1 MILTC
6 PECAT
11 SYFVDDSRIK
21 VGRQVKCSNCGAKW
35 VAAPET
41 DEAASPAPPPP
52 AAPKPAPAP
61 PPAPPRAYAVDD
73 LVVEGPETPAQAAA
87 AAKAE
92 KPARPETSARRE
104 ANAKVMIW
112 AGSAA
117 VIVALVAAALI
128 FRDQVVRAWP
138 ASGKAYT
145 SVGVPVNTL
154 GLVIEGVRADPAFQG
169 GRPVLSVSG
178 RIRNLRDAAVLSPEL
193 KVSLLDKGG
202 KPLTTKLARPIDP
215 NVPAHAVRHFA
226 VAMVDPPAGMRDL
239 EVTFGPAPKG
249 GVKVPIAARA
259 VAAPSLAPPAA
270 APPIEDAKA
279 LPPGSPDALPS
290 HP

>member
-21 VGRQVKCSNCGAKW
+21 VGRQVKCSNCGARW
-35 VAAPET
+35 VAQT
-41 DEAASPAPPPP
+41 EAGAATPAAPAPA
-52 AAPKPAPAP
+52 AAPKPASAP
-61 PPAPPRAYAVDD
+61 TKAFVVDD
-73 LVVEGPETPAQAAA
+73 LVVEGPETPAEAAAAAA
-87 AAKAE
+87 AAKAA
-92 KPARPETSARRE
+92 KPAKPETSARRE
-104 ANAKVMIW
+104 ANGKVMVW

-117 VIVALVAAALI
+117 VIVALVVAVLV

-169 GRPVLSVSG
+169 GRPVLSVTG
-178 RIRNLRDAAVLSPEL
+178 RIRNIRDAAAVSPEL

-226 VAMVDPPAGMRDL
+226 VAVVDPPAGMRDL

-249 GVKVPIAARA
+249 GVKVPIATRA
-259 VAAPSLAPPAA
+259 VVTPGAAPLPPV
-270 APPIEDAKA
+270 EDAKP

>member
-11 SYFVDDSRIK
+11 SYFVDDSK
-21 VGRQVKCSNCGAKW
+21 VPAGRQVKCSNCGARW
-35 VAAPET
+35 VAKT
-41 DEAASPAPPPP
+41 DGAEAA
-52 AAPKPAPAP
+52 AAPKPDAAAKPAPAP
-61 PPAPPRAYAVDD
+61 APPKSFAVDD
-73 LVVEGPETPAQAAA
+73 LVVEGPEIATPAADNPA
-87 AAKAE
+87 
-92 KPARPETSARRE
+92 KPAKPTPAKRE
-104 ANAKVMIW
+104 ANGKVMVW

-117 VIVALVAAALI
+117 VIVVLVAGALV

-154 GLVIEGVRADPAFQG
+154 GLVIEAVRADPAFQG
-169 GRPVLSVSG
+169 GRPVLSVTG
-178 RIRNLRDAAVLSPEL
+178 QIRNLRDAAAISPEL

-226 VAMVDPPAGMRDL
+226 IAVVDPPAGMHDL
-239 EVTFGPAPKG
+239 EVTFGPAPKTG
-249 GVKVPIAARA
+249 AKVGIKVPIASRAAEA
-259 VAAPSLAPPAA
+259 VAAP
-270 APPIEDAKA
+270 PPIEDAKA
-279 LPPGSPDALPS
+279 LPPGSPDALPP

>member
-21 VGRQVKCSNCGAKW
+21 VGRQVKCSNCGARW
-35 VAAPET
+35 VPEA
-41 DEAASPAPPPP
+41 EAGAPAPATPAPAA
-52 AAPKPAPAP
+52 AAPKPAPS
-61 PPAPPRAYAVDD
+61 PAPPKSYAVDD
-73 LVVEGPETPAQAAA
+73 LVVEGPETPAEAAA
-87 AAKAE
+87 AAKAAKAA
-92 KPARPETSARRE
+92 KPGKPETSARRE
-104 ANAKVMIW
+104 ANGKVMIW

-117 VIVALVAAALI
+117 VIVALVAAALV

-169 GRPVLSVSG
+169 GRPVLSVTG
-178 RIRNLRDAAVLSPEL
+178 QIRNIRDAAAVSPEL
-193 KVSLLDKGG
+193 KVSLLDKAG

-226 VAMVDPPAGMRDL
+226 VAVVDPPAGMHDL

-249 GVKVPIAARA
+249 GVKVPLAPRA
-259 VAAPSLAPPAA
+259 VVAPVAAPPAS
-270 APPIEDAKA
+270 IEEARP
-279 LPPGSPDALPS
+279 LPPGSPDALPP

>member
-21 VGRQVKCSNCGAKW
+21 VGRQVKCSNCGARW
-35 VAAPET
+35 VAAT
-41 DEAASPAPPPP
+41 EAGTAAPAAPAPA

-61 PPAPPRAYAVDD
+61 APAKAYVVDD
-73 LVVEGPETPAQAAA
+73 LVVEGPETAAEAAA
-87 AAKAE
+87 AAKAAKAA
-92 KPARPETSARRE
+92 KPAKPETSARRE
-104 ANAKVMIW
+104 ANGKVMIW

-117 VIVALVAAALI
+117 VIVALVAAALV

-154 GLVIEGVRADPAFQG
+154 GLVIEDVRADPAFQG
-169 GRPVLSVSG
+169 GRPVLSVTG
-178 RIRNLRDAAVLSPEL
+178 RIRNIRDAAAVSPEL

-202 KPLTTKLARPIDP
+202 KALTTKLARPIDP

-226 VAMVDPPAGMRDL
+226 VAVVDPPAGMRDL

-249 GVKVPIAARA
+249 GVKVPIASRA
-259 VAAPSLAPPAA
+259 VVAPVAAPPP
-270 APPIEDAKA
+270 PVEDARA
-279 LPPGSPDALPS
+279 LPPGSPDALAP

>member
-11 SYFVDDSRIK
+11 SYFVEDARIK
-21 VGRQVKCSNCGAKW
+21 VGRQVKCSNCGARW
-35 VAAPET
+35 VADAGGEGET
-41 DEAASPAPPPP
+41 TAAAPAPAPV
-52 AAPKPAPAP
+52 PKPAPAP
-61 PPAPPRAYAVDD
+61 APAPLKSYAVDD
-73 LVVEGPETPAQAAA
+73 VVVEGPETPAEAAA
-87 AAKAE
+87 AARAAKAAKAAKAE
-92 KPARPETSARRE
+92 PSARRE
-104 ANAKVMIW
+104 ANGKVMIW

-117 VIVALVAAALI
+117 IIVALVAAALI

-169 GRPVLSVSG
+169 GRPVLSVTG
-178 RIRNLRDAAVLSPEL
+178 QIHNIRDAAAASPEL

-226 VAMVDPPAGMRDL
+226 VAVVDPPAGMRDL
-239 EVTFGPAPKG
+239 EVTFGPAPKT

-259 VAAPSLAPPAA
+259 AAAPLAAP
-270 APPIEDAKA
+270 PPIEDAKPLA
-279 LPPGSPDALPS
+279 PGSPDALAP

>member
-21 VGRQVKCSNCGAKW
+21 AGRQVKCSNCGARW
-35 VAAPET
+35 VAQA
-41 DEAASPAPPPP
+41 DSEAAAPAAPTP
-52 AAPKPAPAP
+52 AAPKPAP
-61 PPAPPRAYAVDD
+61 PPAPAKAYAVDD

-87 AAKAE
+87 AEKAAKAA
-92 KPARPETSARRE
+92 KPAKPETPARRE

-169 GRPVLSVSG
+169 GRPVLSVTG
-178 RIRNLRDAAVLSPEL
+178 RIRNIRDAAAVSPEL

-226 VAMVDPPAGMRDL
+226 VAVVDPPAGMRDL

-249 GVKVPIAARA
+249 GVKIPLANRA
-259 VAAPSLAPPAA
+259 VVTPTAAAP
-270 APPIEDAKA
+270 PPIEDAKP
-279 LPPGSPDALPS
+279 LPPGSPDALPT